1 MIDYIKGG
9 SYCENNS
16 QKHSKKC
23 KKICSKSNCI
33 SHDVSRRSYGTQKV
47 LVKMTTGT
55 YKGKEKQAINP
66 SGTLFG
72 ADCKVGARTIW
83 KSWCCINSTDHSI
96 DRIIS
101 CSAQKI
107 NFIIHKI
114 NHKYGLWIL

>member
-1 MIDYIKGG
+1 
-9 SYCENNS
+9 
-16 QKHSKKC
+16 
-23 KKICSKSNCI
+23 
-33 SHDVSRRSYGTQKV
+33 
-47 LVKMTTGT
+47 MTTGT

-72 ADCKVGARTIW
+72 ADCKVGARIIW